1 MLFSNAF
8 LNPYEFIKALLF
20 YSNSIP
26 LHDYEFNTL
35 TLASSSKT
43 SCFSPSPLRDH
54 TPFKSTFFK
63 RLHSSNIRVNSKWE
77 GLLCLQAALC
87 TWDVHVSER
96 AFRAAWA
103 LGSQRLLV
111 HKEAFYLKTL
121 FTSPFSLHSLTDQNS
136 INKAC
141 SLLMLIPLYNSPS
154 QRSGSERRGLCC
166 FWTLCNQ
173 SSEWISPGPSRTH
186 LPWRCCTAGSRQSG
200 QQRRSPEHG
209 LVQPA

>member
-1 MLFSNAF
+1 M
-8 LNPYEFIKALLF
+8 
-20 YSNSIP
+20 
-26 LHDYEFNTL
+26 HDSEFNTL

-43 SCFSPSPLRDH
+43 SCFSPSHLRDH
-54 TPFKSTFFK
+54 TPFKSTFW
-63 RLHSSNIRVNSKWE
+63 LHSSNIRVNSKWE
-77 GLLCLQAALC
+77 GLLCLQTALC
-87 TWDVHVSER
+87 TWDVHISER
-96 AFRAAWA
+96 VFRAAGA
-103 LGSQRLLV
+103 SGSQRLLV

-121 FTSPFSLHSLTDQNS
+121 FTSPFSQ
-136 INKAC
+136 AC
-141 SLLMLIPLYNSPS
+141 SLLMVIPLYNSPS
-154 QRSGSERRGLCC
+154 QSSGSGRRGLCC